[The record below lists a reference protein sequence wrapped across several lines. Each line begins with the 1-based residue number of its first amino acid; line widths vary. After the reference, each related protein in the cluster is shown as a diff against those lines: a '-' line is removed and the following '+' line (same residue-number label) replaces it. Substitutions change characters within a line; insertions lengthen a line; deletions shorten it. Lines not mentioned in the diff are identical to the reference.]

1 MNSFANNA
9 ALALSFFICLSLFSP
24 LAAAP
29 DITPVCERLKHPDL
43 CFSSYK
49 ESYLGRYLPD
59 NAPRRTIAS
68 IIIKIIVN
76 NASDVSR
83 NLKTTVL
90 EGPVPLTPEVR
101 AKYGLC
107 DQDVVSAMKE
117 LDKVRT
123 AMESRNLKSEK
134 YDMKAAVGFVVTCEN
149 ELKSVEAQLPD
160 KKQFNEVVA
169 LKELLENVED
179 LVRLVG

>member
-1 MNSFANNA
+1 MNSIANNV
-9 ALALSFFICLSLFSP
+9 ALALSFFICLSLFSS
-24 LAAAP
+24 LNAAP
-29 DITPVCERLKHPDL
+29 DITPMCQKLKHPEL
-43 CFSSYK
+43 CISSYQ
-49 ESYLGRYLPD
+49 ESYLGRYVPD
-59 NAPRRTIAS
+59 NAPPRLIAS

-101 AKYGLC
+101 DKYGIC

-123 AMESRNLKSEK
+123 AMESRNLSMEK
-134 YDMKAAVGFVVTCEN
+134 LDTKAAVSFTANCEN
-149 ELKSVEAQLPD
+149 ELKMVEAQLPD
-160 KKQFNEVVA
+160 KKQFDEVIA